1 MLYKFV
7 YVKTPSF
14 GCQIFFRCCGNL
26 WKHHIANFSDV
37 PKSCKNNGLANKP
50 LEAILTNGK
59 WFFCVRIG
67 GSEICWEFFFR
78 KNWQSGKYAS
88 KLNSFS
94 ISQIGKISWM
104 TGLPEASIIFC
115 TFFYFPTHDWLSI
128 IWRIQEDDQAPAI
141 INLAWLWH
149 HFHLALDWTGIEPTT
164 FWSWAKS
171 STTNF
176 IFKTLNQ
183 IHNLNPLIT
192 IKLFP
197 CEMLYLHYVYSDVL
211 LLFTNFTQK
220 QRTENCFLLL
230 QKICNIIFLFQKI
243 EMVNQK

>member
-104 TGLPEASIIFC
+104 TGFPEASIIFC
-115 TFFYFPTHDWLSI
+115 TFFTS
-128 IWRIQEDDQAPAI
+128 
-141 INLAWLWH
+141 
-149 HFHLALDWTGIEPTT
+149 
-164 FWSWAKS
+164 
-171 STTNF
+171 
-176 IFKTLNQ
+176 
-183 IHNLNPLIT
+183 
-192 IKLFP
+192 
-197 CEMLYLHYVYSDVL
+197 
-211 LLFTNFTQK
+211 
-220 QRTENCFLLL
+220 QRTIGYQSFEASRKMTRHQQSLTWHGFDTTS
-230 QKICNIIFLFQKI
+230 I
-243 EMVNQK
+243 